1 MFALSYAVLWFC
13 LGFISVK
20 GFHGMSA
27 FVRLNGK
34 FWSQVVDLN
43 VRFAIFC
50 WLYCL
55 DQHHTSSTSVKA
67 YQRHRDKHTIIDSTP
82 STPMREFQKSYSKS
96 FGIFSP
102 RSFVSRQFAVFNVA
116 VWVDLGFVLCSSDG
130 SLLRFCCGHA
140 SFCCV
145 ISITGHGQKGFA
157 NCHRLASSVPDIAL
171 LMTHY
176 THT

>member
-1 MFALSYAVLWFC
+1 MFGWVTQFFGFG
-13 LGFISVK
+13 LGLISSERISWHISVRTLEWQVLVTSC
-20 GFHGMSA
+20 GSTY
-27 FVRLNGK
+27 VLRL
-34 FWSQVVDLN
+34 
-43 VRFAIFC
+43 FC

-55 DQHHTSSTSVKA
+55 DQHHTSSTSIKA
-67 YQRHRDKHTIIDSTP
+67 YQRQRDKHTIIDSTS

-96 FGIFSP
+96 FGIVSS

-145 ISITGHGQKGFA
+145 IWRRDLSF
-157 NCHRLASSVPDIAL
+157 RLPCLYCEAWKVARG
-171 LMTHY
+171 
-176 THT
+176 

>member
-1 MFALSYAVLWFC
+1 ME
-13 LGFISVK
+13 GFRGI
-20 GFHGMSA
+20 SA

-96 FGIFSP
+96 FGIFSS

-116 VWVDLGFVLCSSDG
+116 VWVDLCFVSCSSDG

-140 SFCCV
+140 SSCCV
-145 ISITGHGQKGFA
+145 IFITGHGRKGFA
-157 NCHRLASSVPDIAL
+157 NCHRLASSVPDITL
-171 LMTHY
+171 LMIHY